1 MGKKN
6 KQKIILPPEL
16 PPEVPDD
23 EIEVSDEDL
32 QFVNENLDYAGFVS
46 GLDTTS
52 ITKHVTRVADLKEDA
67 LERLYE
73 RRLQKKKLKEKE
85 EEEKEKE
92 NRVEVDRVDAL
103 PVKSLDGQVYY
114 RTLAEKKG
122 GDGGEEDDGGGDK
135 GIVRLTKTERRAKL
149 KKSKKEAKKLG
160 KQVENTEQVEA
171 TPQVAVLAEVKEDL
185 TAEATFETKKRKL
198 AELGIALL
206 ADPESNI
213 KSLKE
218 MLQFCLDDDD
228 AIIKLGLL
236 SLLAVFKDII
246 PGYRIRLPTEKE
258 LEMKVSKEV
267 KKMRFYESTLLSVY
281 KAYLQKLVLLEKK
294 SKFQHVAV
302 RCICTLLEAVPHFNF
317 RESLLAAVVKNIG
330 SQDDVIRKLSC
341 SAIKSIFVN
350 EGKHGGAATVEAVE
364 LIADHVKALNC
375 QLHPDSV
382 EVFMSLSFHE
392 DLRKPEEPDK
402 ESKVKYK
409 KNRKRKNVEEPS
421 QLQESDRK
429 RSKKELMAK
438 MREEVTADYKS
449 AVFTPDVKEQRKM
462 QSDMLSA
469 VFETYFRILK
479 HVMQSTAVSSQ
490 ANSTSVAGE
499 SGAHPLLA
507 PCLNG
512 LGKFTHFIDL
522 DYIGD
527 LMNYLK
533 KLAAGGS
540 SPDNSSEKCA
550 KGLTVSERLQCCIVA
565 FKVMRSN
572 LDALNVDL
580 QGFFVQL
587 YNLILEY
594 RPGRS
599 VLCML
604 DSKTLLWKLYAI
616 SVSLRAL
623 IKDQGEVLVEALKIM
638 LFEDRQHDMQKA
650 AAFVKRLATFSLCFG
665 SAESMAAL
673 VTLKQLLQKN
683 VKCRNLLENDAG
695 GGSVSGSIA
704 KYQPYA
710 TDPNLSGA
718 LASVLWELNLLCKH
732 YQPAIST
739 IALSISTMSTSHNQV
754 YLASTSPQQAF
765 RDLSLE
771 QESFNPKPD
780 LRKSNNKRK
789 RGNGP
794 SRLASIEEN
803 VNRTGSLDEDELGKK
818 LSDHFS
824 LLRDFKKSEKLRTE
838 LDRTTSALQLYEEY
852 KKQKKKTARRGIKIG
867 GKGV

>member
-171 TPQVAVLAEVKEDL
+171 TSQAAVLAEVKEDL

-409 KNRKRKNVEEPS
+409 KNRKRKNVEEPG

-449 AVFTPDVKEQRKM
+449 VVFTPDVKEQRKM

-479 HVMQSTAVSSQ
+479 HVMQSTAASSQ
-490 ANSTSVAGE
+490 ANGTSVAGE

-594 RPGRS
+594 RPGR
-599 VLCML
+599 
-604 DSKTLLWKLYAI
+604 
-616 SVSLRAL
+616 
-623 IKDQGEVLVEALKIM
+623 DQGEVLVEALKIM

-739 IALSISTMSTSHNQV
+739 IASSISTMSTSHNQV

-771 QESFNPKPD
+771 QESFNPKSD

-789 RGNGP
+789 RGSGP

-803 VNRTGSLDEDELGKK
+803 VNSTGSLDEDELRKK

-824 LLRDFKKSEKLRTE
+824 LLRDFKESEKLRTE

-852 KKQKKKTARRGIKIG
+852 KKQKKKPARRGIKIG